1 MNKGKKAESTEKKVA
16 WGAMPLHLDEPQ
28 SSGRKKNYISVL
40 TFTLNGELLAIHVEH
55 TEGVVECP
63 RISPLPS
70 PPDPIIGVASVR
82 GRMAVVIDLSPNRE
96 RKATKRR
103 LILIKGEAQ
112 IGLLADRVEGV
123 IALSRKKIRAVSDSN
138 SSRQDLTLKGGL
150 TWLATSFFKSEGLR
164 VPIIDVQR
172 LADM

>member
-1 MNKGKKAESTEKKVA
+1 MSKGKKLKSAGNRSV
-16 WGAMPLHLDEPQ
+16 WGAIPLHLDEPE

-40 TFTLNGELLAIHVEH
+40 TFTLNDELLAIRVEH

-82 GRMAVVIDLSPNRE
+82 GRMTVVIDLSLNRG
-96 RKATKRR
+96 RRAAKRR

-123 IALSRKKIRAVSDSN
+123 TALSRNKVRAVSKGN
-138 SSRQDLTLKGGL
+138 SSRQDRTSKGELDWLT
-150 TWLATSFFKSEGLR
+150 TSFFKSDGVR

-172 LADM
+172 LVDM